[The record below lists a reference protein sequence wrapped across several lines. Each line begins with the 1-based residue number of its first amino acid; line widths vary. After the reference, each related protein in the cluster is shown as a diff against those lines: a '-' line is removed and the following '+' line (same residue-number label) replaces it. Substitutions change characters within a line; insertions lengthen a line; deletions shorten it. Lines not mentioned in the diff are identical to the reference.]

1 MYQYRKAAPTDLE
14 AIWDRSIADHR
25 GDPRWIAWKE
35 EYIRYNQSGMG
46 ATFVVIH
53 NGRPVGEGTLL
64 FSPQCSAIRGRTQLA
79 DGHRTAN
86 INALRIRKKHEG
98 KGRISALVRLMEQYA
113 AEHGYTRLTIGVE
126 ARETRNLAIYLHW
139 GYDVF
144 VAAEQEE
151 GELVLYYAKNLSD
164 KK

>member
-1 MYQYRKAAPTDLE
+1 MYQYRKAAPEDLKS
-14 AIWDRSIADHR
+14 IWDSSIADHH
-25 GDPRWIAWKE
+25 GDPQWIAWKA
-35 EYIRYNQSGMG
+35 EYIGYNRNGMG

-98 KGRISALVRLMEQYA
+98 KGHISALVRMMEQYA

-139 GYDVF
+139 GYGELVTS
-144 VAAEQEE
+144 ELEE
-151 GELVLYYAKNLSD
+151 GTLVLYYAKNLNAA
-164 KK
+164 K

>member
-1 MYQYRKAAPTDLE
+1 MYQYRKASPADLE
-14 AIWDRSIADHR
+14 SIWDRSIADHR
-25 GDPRWIAWKE
+25 GDSHWIAWKE
-35 EYIRYNQSGMG
+35 KYIRYNQKGMA

-53 NGRPVGEGTLL
+53 NARPVGEGTLL
-64 FSPQCSAIRGRTQLA
+64 FSPQCSAVRGRTALA
-79 DGHRTAN
+79 DGCHTAN

-98 KGRISALVRLMEQYA
+98 RGHISALVRMMEQYA
-113 AEHGYTRLTIGVE
+113 AENGYTHLTIGVE

-144 VAAEQEE
+144 VTAEREE

>member
-1 MYQYRKAAPTDLE
+1 MYQYRKASPADLE
-14 AIWDRSIADHR
+14 SIWDRSIADHR
-25 GDPRWIAWKE
+25 GDSHWIAWKE
-35 EYIRYNQSGMG
+35 EYIRYNQNGMG
-46 ATFVVIH
+46 ATFVVLH

-64 FSPQCSAIRGRTQLA
+64 FSPQCSAIRERTQLA

-98 KGRISALVRLMEQYA
+98 LGHISALVRMMEQYA
-113 AEHGYTRLTIGVE
+113 AENGYTHLTIGVE

-144 VAAEQEE
+144 VTAEREE